1 MTVKKFSS
9 MEHISPFSN
18 VFHTQNVFQQV
29 ERGSKK
35 AGFSP
40 KDVFNEAVRMGVSI
54 RSVDGKKNRSTQ
66 KKRVNGRSIWCVMVI
81 FKEDGDEPNE
91 DELPF

>member
-1 MTVKKFSS
+1 MCSILKMCSS
-9 MEHISPFSN
+9 KWQD
-18 VFHTQNVFQQV
+18 VL
-29 ERGSKK
+29 KK

-54 RSVDGKKNRSTQ
+54 RTMDGGKNRSSLL
-66 KKRVNGRSIWCVMVI
+66 KRVNGKLIRCIAVI
-81 FKEDGDEPNE
+81 FREDGDEPDN